1 MHNKLIKNRSKYTH
15 MNTFAYSNLNTT
27 DSYSLLKAVAHEVK
41 LCGAKRRSECLNEQ
55 EPTELNIEPAVKK
68 L

>member
-1 MHNKLIKNRSKYTH
+1 
-15 MNTFAYSNLNTT
+15 MNTYTYSNLNTT

-41 LCGAKRRSECLNEQ
+41 LCGAKRRSECLNEPEAIQ
-55 EPTELNIEPAVKK
+55 EIFEPPVKK